1 MIEFSDL
8 NAFRWMVDNGRR
20 LKSHVIAQIEVMK
33 LKTKLTQQEQ
43 EAVDDFHKAAVEAE
57 KDLSRIMTSP
67 ESFPSLVLIDTHPT
81 HFGTSDTKSC
91 RSLTIFGINN
101 GIGQTV
107 VVFKDRSD
115 RSLYSEKSKLVKRIQ
130 RRGGRVL
137 ESQFHVNLKQVLQL
151 IPATYKSPRYKQVV
165 EKYNNSSSLDGIRS
179 LLEKR
184 KTCREKTRTFACFF
198 HLQELSSVS
207 EMALFDHIAGKS
219 FSFSLSSLFSPT
231 FSLSSSSALSSLSSS
246 SFS

>member
-8 NAFRWMVDNGRR
+8 NAFKWMVDNGRR

-33 LKTKLTQQEQ
+33 PKTKLTQQEP
-43 EAVDDFHKAAVEAE
+43 EAVDFHKAAVEAE
-57 KDLSRIMTSP
+57 KDLLRIMTSP

-91 RSLTIFGINN
+91 RSLTMFGINN

-115 RSLYSEKSKLVKRIQ
+115 RALYSEKSKLVKRIQ

-137 ESQFHVNLKQVLQL
+137 ETQFHVNLKQVLQL

-165 EKYNNSSSLDGIRS
+165 EKYNNSSSLDGIKS

-184 KTCREKTRTFACFF
+184 TRCREKTRTFACFF
-198 HLQELSSVS
+198 HLQQLSSLS
-207 EMALFDHIAGKS
+207 EMALFDHIEGK
-219 FSFSLSSLFSPT
+219 
-231 FSLSSSSALSSLSSS
+231 
-246 SFS
+246 